1 MRVSIGGLPGSGTTT
16 AAYLLRD
23 KTGMNVV
30 SAGETFRQM
39 AEERGVSLA
48 EFGRM
53 SEEDDSIDRGLDA
66 RMTSI
71 ARENDGIILE
81 GRLIGALC
89 KKENIPVLAVWLTA
103 PPVVRAE
110 RISGREGLDLENTT
124 KEMLER
130 EKSEHTR
137 YLSFYG
143 IDNQDAS
150 LYDLVIDSHENS
162 PEQIVDQ
169 ILEAM
174 K

>member
-16 AAYLLRD
+16 AAYLLKE
-23 KTGMNVV
+23 KTGMDVI
-30 SAGETFRQM
+30 SAGETFRTM

-48 EFGRM
+48 DFGRM

-66 RMTSI
+66 RMI
-71 ARENDGIILE
+71 ALAKSKEDIILE

-89 KKENIPVLAVWLTA
+89 KKESIPVLAVWLTA

-110 RISGREGLDLENTT
+110 RISGRENEDLDTT
-124 KEMLER
+124 TQNMLER
-130 EKSEHTR
+130 EKSERTR
-137 YLSFYG
+137 YVSFYG
-143 IDNQDAS
+143 IDNQELS
-150 LYDLVIDSHENS
+150 TYDLVISSHEHR
-162 PEQIVDQ
+162 PESIVEQ